1 MSNKK
6 KYILLGAAILLIV
19 LILIL
24 VNFWSKPTPNSYDK
38 QLDKTIQTKDSSVI
52 EEPFEKIPQKKVNP
66 NGTHLLYKLLERYKN
81 VESIKRIQTSYY
93 SNLSEKLPL
102 TNENKKPNIYITIAE
117 SFNLSSE
124 DNDYLY
130 DFVYKGNHAVIA
142 FESLHTD
149 FINYI
154 LPNSTTPFYIE
165 TDTAVGVNY
174 FHPSYKLDNEGDL
187 KNPSLNYH
195 KLPKYKDW
203 LVFNEEA
210 LNNEVIEIS
219 YIKQYSTI
227 CVQIKYGK
235 GSFIFHTIPDAFS
248 NSFVATKEGKNNAEI
263 IFSHLP
269 AGNYYWHENYGKY
282 STYRGE
288 SNPEKLQK
296 PKEFSRSSPLQ
307 YILKVPSLTIALVLS
322 LIGLILY
329 MLIKS
334 KRKQRIIPPLENNNN
349 SSLAYIEVI
358 AKLYQQQNR
367 HDKILKHIKQNFITF
382 IKQKYYLH
390 FSEIDEQ
397 TIDKI
402 HLKSGVEKD
411 FIKKIF
417 TDLEITKTQKIK
429 DDKLIEVYQNI
440 ELFYKNCTS

>member
-6 KYILLGAAILLIV
+6 KYILLGAAILFVV
-19 LILIL
+19 LILVL
-24 VNFWSKPTPNSYDK
+24 ANYWSKSTNSSNYDTPDK
-38 QLDKTIQTKDSSVI
+38 ITQSKDSTKI

-66 NGTHLLYKLLERYKN
+66 TGTHLLYKLLERYKN
-81 VESIKRIQTSYY
+81 VESIQRLQTSYY

-102 TNENKKPNIYITIAE
+102 TNENELPNIYLTVAE
-117 SFNLSSE
+117 SFNLESE

-130 DFVYKGNHAVIA
+130 DFVYQGNHAVIA
-142 FESLHTD
+142 FENLHNEFT
-149 FINYI
+149 NYI
-154 LPNSTTPFYIE
+154 LPNSSTPFYIE
-165 TDTAVGVNY
+165 TDTMVSVNY
-174 FHPSYKLDNEGDL
+174 FHPSYLLDSAGSL

-195 KLPKYKDW
+195 KLPQYKNW

-210 LNNEVIEIS
+210 LNEEAIEIS
-219 YIKQYSTI
+219 YIDQYSTV

-235 GSFIFHTIPDAFS
+235 GSFIFHTIPAVFS
-248 NSFVATKEGKNNAEI
+248 NSFVATKAGKNNAEI

-269 AGNYYWHENYGKY
+269 VGNYYWHENYGKY

-288 SNPEKLQK
+288 SNPEKLQE

-322 LIGLILY
+322 IIGLVLY

-349 SSLAYIEVI
+349 TSLEYIEVI

-382 IKQKYYLH
+382 IKQRYYLQ
-390 FSEIDEQ
+390 FSDVDEQ
-397 TIDKI
+397 IINKI
-402 HLKSGVEKD
+402 HLKSGVEKEL
-411 FIKKIF
+411 INKIF
-417 TDLEITKTQKIK
+417 VSLEPIKSPKIT
-429 DDKLIEVYQNI
+429 DDKLIEIYQNI
-440 ELFYKNCTS
+440 EFFHKNCT